1 MTAGELP
8 HGSSVSFRLN
18 FYNSEN
24 LGILNRPLLG
34 IGFMLK
40 FTPDEMESC
49 DDCLL
54 GSDHQTINQFA
65 RSVTMKITPTH
76 AQSGQM
82 KIFLPCFV
90 HNSLDCILWV
100 PFRFGVRYIPYF
112 RRVHGHNFL
121 ISTLQWVI
129 FNLMLAGWRS
139 RSPSTHS
146 GQAGYFCFHPSLPVS
161 RSLAQMIAI

>member
-82 KIFLPCFV
+82 KIFLPCF
-90 HNSLDCILWV
+90 C
-100 PFRFGVRYIPYF
+100 FGVRYIPYF

-121 ISTLQWVI
+121 IFTLQWVI
-129 FNLMLAGWRS
+129 FNLTLAGRRS

-146 GQAGYFCFHPSLPVS
+146 GQTGYFCFHPSAS
-161 RSLAQMIAI
+161 SSAQMISI